1 MKLDFFFRS
10 ILTVSFLVELSVNL
24 RLRMKLGKSC
34 VELHYGTV
42 SRTLALHLLAVCFHS
57 SVLQN
62 SPTI

>member
-42 SRTLALHLLAVCFHS
+42 SGR
-57 SVLQN
+57 
-62 SPTI
+62 

>member
-1 MKLDFFFRS
+1 
-10 ILTVSFLVELSVNL
+10 
-24 RLRMKLGKSC
+24 MKLGKSC

-42 SRTLALHLLAVCFHS
+42 SRMLALRLLAVCFHS